1 MKEIRKSIFRRKIHG
16 PSFLCLMWDLWLPTY
31 AFQTLTEGL
40 GVGDTNLAASLRC
53 QSGNPLLSTPKGFKA
68 VREGGSVL
76 GRMILIII
84 PTPFT
89 T

>member
-1 MKEIRKSIFRRKIHG
+1 MARL
-16 PSFLCLMWDLWLPTY
+16 SFALCGTCGYLHMHSKHCQKGW
-31 AFQTLTEGL
+31 
-40 GVGDTNLAASLRC
+40 GDTNLAASLRC
-53 QSGNPLLSTPKGFKA
+53 QSGDPPLSTPKGFKA